1 MQNKK
6 NCFRIFLNILMNDI
20 KESNT
25 LFEELKNNYKDL
37 DKECRN
43 IIIQRLKLRLD
54 MSSDISTRTRS
65 FVISQEEFKSEVLYE
80 VLLEK
85 LESEIITLK
94 KQFQDFSF

>member
-94 KQFQDFSF
+94 KQFQDFSI